1 MRRMHFA
8 GTLLS
13 LACLTI
19 SSAWASEDPDSLA
32 LCDQVAPLMDAD
44 DFKALDAMADRFRKG
59 QRNASGYSNLSRFY
73 ICISRRIGTAP
84 QDVRQ
89 WNDWT
94 AWAARWIRQSP
105 GSLSAHLVAARVPLN
120 LAWSFRGDGYAHE
133 VSAQGWQQFSEYN
146 AVAAA
151 YMQEHKAIAKRD
163 PYWYEMSLLIALR
176 QGVDEAAFMAL
187 VDEGSRRFPDH
198 DPLYLIAMQRFTP
211 HWQGD
216 AQQMEAFARHALART
231 SKRRRAS
238 LYARLY
244 ASVSEGVP
252 GQQLF
257 QNSAVDWPLMRQ
269 GWEDILAEYPTAW
282 NLETAARHACLSS
295 DVPAA
300 KAWQRRLL
308 AGQGI
313 GEPYLS
319 MVVDSAERQCLP
331 EGSFAR

>member
-313 GEPYLS
+313 GEPYLR

>member
-13 LACLTI
+13 LACLSI
-19 SSAWASEDPDSLA
+19 SSAWAAEDPDSLA
-32 LCDQVAPLMDAD
+32 LCDQVTPLMDAD

-59 QRNASGYSNLSRFY
+59 QRNASGYPNLSRFY

-84 QDVRQ
+84 QDVQQ

-133 VSAQGWQQFSEYN
+133 VAAKGWQQFSEYN

-163 PYWYEMSLLIALR
+163 PYWYEMSILIALR

-187 VDEGSRRFPDH
+187 VDEGSRLFPDH

-231 SKRRRAS
+231 AKRRRAS

-282 NLETAARHACLSS
+282 NLEAAARHACLSS

-313 GEPYLS
+313 GEPYLG

>member
-269 GWEDILAEYPTAW
+269 GSEDILAEYPTAW

-313 GEPYLS
+313 GEPYLR

>member
-1 MRRMHFA
+1 
-8 GTLLS
+8 
-13 LACLTI
+13 
-19 SSAWASEDPDSLA
+19 
-32 LCDQVAPLMDAD
+32 
-44 DFKALDAMADRFRKG
+44 
-59 QRNASGYSNLSRFY
+59 
-73 ICISRRIGTAP
+73 
-84 QDVRQ
+84 
-89 WNDWT
+89 
-94 AWAARWIRQSP
+94 
-105 GSLSAHLVAARVPLN
+105 VAAK
-120 LAWSFRGDGYAHE
+120 
-133 VSAQGWQQFSEYN
+133 GWQQFSEYN

-163 PYWYEMSLLIALR
+163 PYWYEMSILIALR

-187 VDEGSRRFPDH
+187 VDEGSRLFPDH

-216 AQQMEAFARHALART
+216 AQQKEAFARHALART
-231 SKRRRAS
+231 AKRRRAS

-282 NLETAARHACLSS
+282 NLEAAARHACLSS
-295 DVPAA
+295 DIPAA

-313 GEPYLS
+313 GEPYLG